1 MKLLVQ
7 FQVNGA
13 GIVLASLA
21 ECSQSG
27 GSFPWAAHALSP
39 PCWSQL
45 GETGRG
51 TWCQPLWG
59 TCPKPNHQPHSK
71 KSALWVW
78 LGTDRQTDC
87 GEYLVGEHPPQV
99 LQRENLARDRHYIR
113 QPGSTPARRGVDDE
127 GGEAG
132 PRDPDLRL
140 GGDDPPGGPVPPEA
154 DVGVEA
160 EQGGLV
166 EPRPLRSGSVVIR
179 RQGRARGAL
188 PGWLSGRHPRGRRR
202 RRRPGRSGVGGG
214 ELGGGVCLDSWSGS
228 RGCGGGLGADLRR
241 RIGIGRPASV

>member
-1 MKLLVQ
+1 VVVLSREQRMHCLLRV
-7 FQVNGA
+7 GP
-13 GIVLASLA
+13 SW
-21 ECSQSG
+21 EK
-27 GSFPWAAHALSP
+27 
-39 PCWSQL
+39 L
-45 GETGRG
+45 GEELDVSLCEELVPNLTTNR
-51 TWCQPLWG
+51 TARNQPCEFDLE
-59 TCPKPNHQPHSK
+59 P
-71 KSALWVW
+71 
-78 LGTDRQTDC
+78 TDRQTDC